1 MINAGRKYRAIF
13 LYLYFYIFIL
23 IFKYLQMERAE
34 QRLINTNNII
44 HVIHH
49 CSYFSFP
56 KDVCI
61 WKVVLGVTSKEH
73 LTSKFFFLF
82 SFSLLLLKH
91 FIWELRR
98 KQDNVFWHFSWK
110 DRMARCRKVGVNI
123 NKETVVRNQLSLI
136 L

>member
-73 LTSKFFFLF
+73 LTSNFFFSLFFF
-82 SFSLLLLKH
+82 SFVIKTFHMGTKEKTGQCFLTFFMKG
-91 FIWELRR
+91 
-98 KQDNVFWHFSWK
+98 QNGC
-110 DRMARCRKVGVNI
+110 CRKVGVNI